1 MSDPIKNLDLLRN
14 LNNKRT
20 VLISHHGTSILEGTY
35 LGFKFISYIKNF
47 WSSNYNLTNKWSNKR
62 EYFDLLNKEFKYLKF
77 ANKSHIFLIWK
88 KIHLNQNNFS
98 GKKYFMKSISD
109 YFNINLNLL
118 ISGKLKIKKFVHN
131 NKGQIKLV
139 NKIINSLES
148 VE

>member
-1 MSDPIKNLDLLRN
+1 
-14 LNNKRT
+14 
-20 VLISHHGTSILEGTY
+20 
-35 LGFKFISYIKNF
+35 
-47 WSSNYNLTNKWSNKR
+47 
-62 EYFDLLNKEFKYLKF
+62 
-77 ANKSHIFLIWK
+77 
-88 KIHLNQNNFS
+88 
-98 GKKYFMKSISD
+98 MKSISD